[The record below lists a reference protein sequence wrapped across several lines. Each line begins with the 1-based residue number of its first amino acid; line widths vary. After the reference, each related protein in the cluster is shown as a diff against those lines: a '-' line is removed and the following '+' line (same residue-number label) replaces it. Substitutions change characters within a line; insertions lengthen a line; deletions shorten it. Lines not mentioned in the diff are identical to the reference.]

1 MAHGKET
8 PRQKMIGMMY
18 LVLTSM
24 LALNVSKDI
33 LDSFVLVD
41 EGLFRTTLNFAAKNQ
56 NIYAEFDK
64 QMEIAKEKVGPWQN
78 KASQVRE
85 RADQLVEDMQQLKIR
100 IIRESDGK
108 DAKALRDTT
117 IELFKAGELFK
128 GGEMVKMQSA
138 IINDSK
144 IEAKDNNDKPAE
156 IMIVNGEGTN
166 LKKKIDDFREF
177 VADLVSGKDSITVNS
192 IQKSLSTADRPPD
205 KRGDPPVP
213 WETAYFE
220 HLPLIAVVTNL
231 TKFQSDVRNV
241 EAEITQHLLS
251 QIDAGALKVNTVEAL
266 VLAKSSYI
274 LQGGQYEAR
283 VILAAYDSL
292 QKPEVIIGN
301 VVPKKLADGTIDYEI
316 AGGGHP
322 LSYDASGKAVFRAA
336 ANNVGPV
343 KWGGILRLLNPDGT
357 YIKRPFHGEYQVG
370 KAEAVVSATKMNV
383 LYVGVDNPIS
393 ISVSGVPTDRISAR
407 MSNGNLTRSGPGWIA
422 RPLRP
427 GTEAL
432 VTVDANIDGQTKRM
446 GAQSYRVKT
455 VPNPVAKVAGKI
467 GGRIDK
473 ATLAAQ
479 MVVQAE
485 MENFDFDLKFR
496 VTEFSVSAVVK
507 GFTQTKPTK
516 GTNIS
521 ADQKALINGLSK
533 GSKVYFEDI
542 KVVGPD
548 GSTRELPAVAFTIN

>member
-41 EGLFRTTLNFAAKNQ
+41 EGLFKTTINFAAKNQ
-56 NIYAEFDK
+56 TIYAEFDK
-64 QMEIAKEKVGPWQN
+64 QMEISKEKVGPWQK
-78 KASQVRE
+78 KASEVRE
-85 RADQLVEDMQQLKIR
+85 KADRLVEDMQELKAE
-100 IIRESDGK
+100 IIRAADGK
-108 DAKALRDTT
+108 DAKAVTDAT
-117 IELFKAGELFK
+117 IEIFQ
-128 GGEMVKMQSA
+128 GGKMISEESTV
-138 IINDSK
+138 INDEE
-144 IEAKDNNDKPAE
+144 INAKDNNDEPAKV
-156 IMIVNGEGTN
+156 MMVNGKGKE
-166 LKKKIDDFREF
+166 LKDKIDKFRDF
-177 VADLVSGKDSITVNS
+177 VVDLVAEKDTIIATSIS
-192 IQKSLSTADRPPD
+192 KSLSTADKPAK
-205 KRGDPPVP
+205 KRGEPPMS
-213 WETAYFE
+213 WEVSYFE

-266 VLAKSSYI
+266 VLAKSSYV
-274 LQGGQYEAR
+274 LQGSQYEAR

-292 QKPEVIIGN
+292 QKPEVIIGK
-301 VVPKKLADGTIDYEI
+301 VVPKKLANGTIDYEI

-343 KWGGILRLLNPDGT
+343 KWEGILRLLNPDGT
-357 YIKRPFHGEYQVG
+357 YIKRPFQGEYQVG

-383 LYVGVDNPIS
+383 LYIGVDNPIS
-393 ISVSGVPTDRISAR
+393 ISVSGVPTDKISAR
-407 MSNGNLTRSGPGWIA
+407 MTNGNLTRSGAGWVA
-422 RPLRP
+422 RPTRA
-427 GTEAL
+427 GVEAV

-467 GGRIDK
+467 GGKIDK

-496 VTEFSVSAVVK
+496 VTEFSVSAVLK

-521 ADQKALINGLSK
+521 ADQKALINNLSK